1 MEYSHVTH
9 EDFGPEYDEKS
20 RILILGSVPSVKSRE
35 LAFYYGHPQN
45 RFWRVL
51 YLLKKRGCLEIQTS
65 SEQGKETEDTGNE
78 DTGKKVK
85 AGVKMAEGARER
97 DKGAGKKAEVATA
110 PPVSWA
116 RSADQEASLRE
127 TFPDFPW
134 SREEKRHFLH
144 INRIAA

>member
-51 YLLKKRGCLEIQTS
+51 YLLKKGMLRDPNVVREGKGNGGHRKRGY
-65 SEQGKETEDTGNE
+65 
-78 DTGKKVK
+78 
-85 AGVKMAEGARER
+85 
-97 DKGAGKKAEVATA
+97 
-110 PPVSWA
+110 
-116 RSADQEASLRE
+116 
-127 TFPDFPW
+127 
-134 SREEKRHFLH
+134 REESKGRSE
-144 INRIAA
+144 NGRGRRREG

>member
-51 YLLKKRGCLEIQTS
+51 YLRS
-65 SEQGKETEDTGNE
+65 
-78 DTGKKVK
+78 
-85 AGVKMAEGARER
+85 RER
-97 DKGAGKKAEVATA
+97 RT
-110 PPVSWA
+110 
-116 RSADQEASLRE
+116 QE
-127 TFPDFPW
+127 T
-134 SREEKRHFLH
+134 
-144 INRIAA
+144 RIQGRK